1 MVGDSAAY
9 MVHWGSINMTKAAL
23 NDPRIKPDPDQVVRM
38 SSGRMRDH
46 MDFMTGFASIAPLY
60 SAPDDLKAQAE
71 VNVDEV
77 IGAAFKPHW
86 ETANAAMGDCLSHY
100 DMRDKLQ
107 DANVPAFVYVGRHD
121 WFTPVPCSEE
131 IAEKLPNAK
140 LVIYEKSGHLA
151 ALEEK
156 TAFQRDARQFIRTL
170 SIASVSS

>member
-107 DANVPAFVYVGRHD
+107 DANVPAFV
-121 WFTPVPCSEE
+121 EE